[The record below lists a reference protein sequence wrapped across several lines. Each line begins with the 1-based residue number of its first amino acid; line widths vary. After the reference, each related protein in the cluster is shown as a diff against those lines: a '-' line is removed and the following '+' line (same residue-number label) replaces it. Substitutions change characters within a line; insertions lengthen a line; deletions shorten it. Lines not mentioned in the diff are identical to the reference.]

1 MRIEVKS
8 EIAGQVWKQMANE
21 GDTLAADDTIIIL
34 ESMKMEI
41 PITAPKSGKIEKL
54 HVGEQDMVAEG
65 QLIATLRTD

>member
-54 HVGEQDMVAEG
+54 HVSEQDMVAEG